1 MSNNPSV
8 KLSTISDIC
17 TKCTSCINAKMHK
30 LSFQK
35 HVSSTEYP
43 FQLVHYDV
51 WGLAPMTLVLEH
63 RFYVI
68 FVDDFTHFTW
78 LFSLKHK
85 FDVFKVFLH
94 FKSFVETQFNAKIK
108 TLRSDGGGEFVN
120 NNFKSFCLEHGIQH
134 QLSCPYSPQQNGIA
148 ERKQAD
154 C

>member
-43 FQLVHYDV
+43 FQLVHSDV
-51 WGLAPMTLVLEH
+51 WGLAPMTLVLEQ

-68 FVDDFTHFTW
+68 FVYDFTHFTW
-78 LFSLKHK
+78 LFLLKHK

-120 NNFKSFCLEHGIQH
+120 NNFKSYCLEYGIQH

-148 ERKQAD
+148 ERKHR
-154 C
+154 